1 MLKKTVSLK
10 PAYFS
15 FCTYEGLQALIS
27 VLPICVVVRVH
38 LLTPA
43 TLGLGSRVEA
53 AFISPQKTLRI
64 ALKEEATYL
73 LHYQPAFR

>member
-10 PAYFS
+10 PAYFY
-15 FCTYEGLQALIS
+15 FCAYEGLQALIS
-27 VLPICVVVRVH
+27 VLAICVVVRVH

-43 TLGLGSRVEA
+43 TLGLDSRVGA
-53 AFISPQKTLRI
+53 AFIWPQKTLRR
-64 ALKEEATYL
+64 ALNKEATYL